1 MQFSVDVRLPGQHCH
16 QALRNVNC
24 WNRLGNRETT
34 DRRAQG
40 LQDICSTTVF
50 FLHFC
55 GPRRVHDSVIQPYP
69 SLLFLSDHPE
79 QQYKV
84 EVYQQ
89 QIDMEKLCH
98 QGELLLKKVSDQTDR
113 DMIQEPLTEL
123 RHLWDNLGDKIT
135 QRQVLFMLKR
145 RIVKFFCEPG
155 FKNNPF
161 FFQSSCSLLFF
172 LEKLHV
178 SLP

>member
-1 MQFSVDVRLPGQHCH
+1 MFRSCVSRADKVFSPSFT
-16 QALRNVNC
+16 AL
-24 WNRLGNRETT
+24 
-34 DRRAQG
+34 
-40 LQDICSTTVF
+40 
-50 FLHFC
+50 
-55 GPRRVHDSVIQPYP
+55 
-69 SLLFLSDHPE
+69 SLSHSSIHTE

-135 QRQVLFMLKR
+135 QRQVRNHLMRLKSWITHNWVTHWDKTVSGSHLLCSWPPAPTVFHCFPWESRMLVFVGISKY
-145 RIVKFFCEPG
+145 
-155 FKNNPF
+155 
-161 FFQSSCSLLFF
+161 SSSYF
-172 LEKLHV
+172 
-178 SLP
+178 